1 MTTDATR
8 FPSALTRRTALGGI
22 GVAAA
27 LSLGQIPAVAA
38 QETAMASHPIVGAW
52 IAVIPPDA
60 GPAIFHADGTL
71 LMGWSANYVDPTLGV
86 VFQGPGIGAWE
97 PQGERG
103 VHFTSIQVL
112 TDQDATFVGTFMIES
127 APVVSDDG
135 MSFTD
140 NSPESRFVLRDAQ
153 GVILS
158 DTRGPAAGTGLTAV
172 RITPGSMILPEATP
186 TAGTPTS

>member
-1 MTTDATR
+1 MSHDAHHA
-8 FPSALTRRTALGGI
+8 SHLSRRTALGGV
-22 GVAAA
+22 GAAAAA
-27 LSLGQIPAVAA
+27 LGLSQVPAGAA
-38 QETAMASHPIVGAW
+38 QETAMASHPIVGPW
-52 IAVIPPDA
+52 IAITPPDA

-71 LMGWSANYVDPTLGV
+71 IMGWSANYVDPTLGV

-112 TDQDATFVGTFMIES
+112 TDQDAKFRGTFLIES
-127 APVVSDDG
+127 FPVVSDDG

-153 GVILS
+153 GAILS

-172 RITPGSMILPEATP
+172 RIAVGSLVLPEVTP
-186 TAGTPTS
+186 AAGTPTS